1 MAKKLLNDKKIL
13 NAKPSD
19 KSQRLNDGEGLYL
32 LVKPNGSKWWRID
45 YTHEG
50 KRKTLSLGVYPKTTL
65 SNARDKAAMAH
76 NQISNGIDPSEIKK
90 QSKQA
95 AKIDQDNAQRKQDG
109 LPIIGSFAEITG
121 KWLASIKHKTKP
133 ITHEKK
139 SSRLDRFALP
149 TLGDLP
155 LAAIK
160 SPDILAII
168 KPLIDDMKLE
178 TAHRVHAEIS
188 RTYNYAIAHYYSGP
202 RNPDSSLSYIL
213 IQKRDRK

>member
-1 MAKKLLNDKKIL
+1 MTKELNKESVYRS
-13 NAKPSD
+13 AKPKEKD
-19 KSQRLNDGEGLYL
+19 YTINDGDGLVM
-32 LVKPNGSKWWRID
+32 LVKKTGVKTWRFI
-45 YTHEG
+45 YRSQG
-50 KRKTLSLGVYPKTTL
+50 KQNRLGLGNYPATTL
-65 SNARDKAAMAH
+65 QMARLTAVTTRQQLAD
-76 NQISNGIDPSEIKK
+76 GIDPSETKK

-139 SSRLDRFALP
+139 TSRLDRFALP
-149 TLGDLP
+149 ALGDLP

-160 SPDILAII
+160 SPDILAVI